1 MKIMSRL
8 RSHWIALL
16 LILPLAAMAAHGA
29 PLSPKQQVKVTV
41 DQILSIL
48 KDPALDW
55 AERQRRIG
63 PIVDK
68 GFDFRS
74 MSQSVLSTH
83 WRKADPA
90 EQRRFVQYF
99 SEYLES
105 TYLEK
110 ARHYSGEYVR
120 YGKEKIRGDKAL
132 VETFIVTRDKEIPV
146 NYKLH
151 RGPDGQWRAYDVE
164 IEGVSLVSN
173 YRSVYSSIIKSEGM
187 AGLLNDLE
195 DQVRQQKVH

>member
-1 MKIMSRL
+1 MTLMPHI
-8 RSHWIALL
+8 RSYWITLVLA
-16 LILPLAAMAAHGA
+16 LPLAALGLTQT
-29 PLSPKQQVKVTV
+29 PRQQVKVTV

-48 KDPALDW
+48 KDPALNW
-55 AERQRRIG
+55 SERQKQIE
-63 PIVDK
+63 PIVNK

-83 WRKADPA
+83 WKKANPA
-90 EQRRFVQYF
+90 EQERFVRYF

-110 ARHYSGEYVR
+110 ARHYSGETVR
-120 YGKEKIRGDKAL
+120 YGKEKIKGDRAL
-132 VETFIVTRDKEIPV
+132 VETFIVTQNKEIPV

-151 RGPDGQWRAYDVE
+151 RAPGDQWRAYDVE
-164 IEGVSLVSN
+164 IEGVSLISN

-187 AGLLNDLE
+187 SGLLNDLE
-195 DQVRQQKVH
+195 DQVRQHKVR

>member
-1 MKIMSRL
+1 MSNI
-8 RSHWIALL
+8 RSRWIALIL
-16 LILPLAAMAAHGA
+16 FLPLTALGA
-29 PLSPKQQVKVTV
+29 TPSPRQQVQTTV

-48 KDPALDW
+48 KDPGLDW
-55 AERQRRIG
+55 AERQRRIE
-63 PIVDK
+63 PIVNK

-83 WRKADPA
+83 WKKANPT
-90 EQRRFVQYF
+90 EQERFVRYF

-110 ARHYSGEYVR
+110 AHHYSGETVR

-164 IEGVSLVSN
+164 IEGASLISN

-187 AGLLNDLE
+187 SGLLNDLE
-195 DQVRQQKVH
+195 DLFRQYKEH